1 MLFASLLVNFS
12 VETRIRDV
20 SARGRLIATIIIIII
35 IIITIIVFFFLSFAG
50 VAVPADALAG
60 GLAAE
65 VGSILDVPKP
75 KRNDLVKKVGPFSK
89 RKNPI

>member
-1 MLFASLLVNFS
+1 MFASLLVNFS

-20 SARGRLIATIIIIII
+20 SARGRLIATIIIIIII